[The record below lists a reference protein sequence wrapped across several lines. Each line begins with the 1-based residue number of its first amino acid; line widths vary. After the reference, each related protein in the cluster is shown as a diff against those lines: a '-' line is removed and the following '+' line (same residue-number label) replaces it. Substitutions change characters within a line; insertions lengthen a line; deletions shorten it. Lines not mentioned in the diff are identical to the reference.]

1 MYKRMIP
8 LILLL
13 ALLLSLPVAATDRGA
28 GTMLYTTGEVIAPG
42 LEAISAVYAGA
53 NGDMQAGYSLELS
66 PHSRVY
72 PIMMACDTMYGGMD
86 LETAVAYTRQQGYN
100 VVAAVN
106 TAFFTG
112 ASVPIG
118 IVVEEGRLRSAGDGM
133 NAMAIMNDGSYYAS
147 AGPRVRFRLGSSAWG
162 EETIELQYLNKA
174 LESED
179 VYIFTKDF
187 STVST
192 RVKDAAWAVRLRITE
207 GDMTLGG
214 ALTMEVAEVLKSATE
229 VPIGADEVILTARL
243 DGVNGALFHRFAVG
257 STVTME
263 VQCSDERLLA
273 ARYVTGCGE
282 ILAENGKITEET
294 GWFSF
299 NEGVHPRTLVGW
311 RSDGTLVLYV
321 ADGRQSGY
329 AEGLTL
335 RMAAEEMI
343 RRACQVVV
351 NMDGGG
357 SAVLGVRLPGEWVVE
372 PMNRPSAGK
381 TRQCAAYLMLVTD
394 EVSDGIA
401 ENWHLRE
408 NGMFLLP
415 NQQLTLHA
423 FATDKGLYP
432 TLTEGEN
439 LLYSTQAGITDEPVF
454 TAPERGGRHKIAIF
468 GGGASGSGE
477 IRVITD
483 PTDLSVTFADGKP
496 LRDLTVVNGQKLDL
510 NIIASHYGVPIPAN
524 ETCVTYESDLHLGAP
539 DENGVFIVDTLAGL
553 SGNLTMHVAD
563 ETYTIRLTVVNSP
576 TDIRDHRMKGAL
588 DLYMP

>member
-53 NGDMQAGYSLELS
+53 NGAMQAGYSLELS

-147 AGPRVRFRLGSSAWG
+147 AGPRVRFRLGSSSWG

-214 ALTMEVAEVLKSATE
+214 ALTMEVAEVLKSVTE
-229 VPIGADEVILTARL
+229 VPIGEDEVILTARL

-294 GWFSF
+294 SWFSF
-299 NEGVHPRTLVGW
+299 NEGIHPRTLVGW

-454 TAPERGGRHKIAIF
+454 TAPARGGRHKIAIF

-496 LRDLTVVNGQKLDL
+496 LRDLTVVKGQRLDL

-524 ETCVTYESDLHLGAP
+524 ETCVTYDSDLHLGAP
-539 DENGVFIVDTLAGL
+539 DENGVFTVDTLAGL

>member
-1 MYKRMIP
+1 MYKKWMP
-8 LILLL
+8 LILLCS
-13 ALLLSLPVAATDRGA
+13 LLLSMPVSAVDSGA

-42 LEAISAVYAGA
+42 LEAISAVYAGE
-53 NGDMQAGYSLELS
+53 NGVMQAGYSLELS
-66 PHSRVY
+66 PDSQVY

-86 LETAVAYTRQQGYN
+86 LETAVAYTRSQGYN

-118 IVVEEGRLRSAGDGM
+118 LVVEDGKLRSAGDGM

-147 AGPRVRFRLGSSAWG
+147 AGPRVRFHLSSDAWG
-162 EETIELQYLNKA
+162 EQPMELQYLNKA

-192 RVKDAAWAVRLRITE
+192 RVKDDVWTVRLRITAGE
-207 GDMTLGG
+207 MILGG
-214 ALTMEVAEVLKSATE
+214 TVTMEATEVLGRTTE
-229 VPIGADEVILTARL
+229 VPIGEDEVILTARL
-243 DGVNGALFHRFAVG
+243 DGINGELFRRFAVG

-263 VQCSDERLLA
+263 VQCSDETLTD

-282 ILAENGKITEET
+282 ILAENGKITEKT
-294 GWFSF
+294 SWFSF
-299 NEGVHPRTLVGW
+299 NEGIHPRTLVGW

-329 AEGLTL
+329 AEGLSL

-357 SAVLGVRLPGEWVVE
+357 SSVIGARLPGEWTVE
-372 PMNRPSAGK
+372 PLNRPSAGQ

-401 ENWHLRE
+401 RHWHLRE

-415 NQQLTLHA
+415 NQRLTLHA
-423 FATDKGLYP
+423 FATDRGLYP
-432 TLTEGEN
+432 TLTEGET
-439 LLYSTQAGITDEPVF
+439 LLYSTKAGITDEPVF
-454 TAPERGGRHKIAIF
+454 TAPQRGGRHTVQIF

-477 IRVITD
+477 LRVITD
-483 PTDLSVTFADGKP
+483 PTDLTVTFADGRP
-496 LRDLTVVNGQKLDL
+496 LRDLTVVKGQTLPL
-510 NIIASHYGVPIPAN
+510 TITASHYGVPIPAD
-524 ETCVTYESDLHLGAP
+524 ETCVTYESDVHLGYP
-539 DENGVFIVDTLAGL
+539 DENGVFTVDTIAGL

-576 TDIRDHRMKGAL
+576 TDIRDHRMKTAIDYL
-588 DLYMP
+588 K

>member
-13 ALLLSLPVAATDRGA
+13 ALLSALPVAATDRGA

-53 NGDMQAGYSLELS
+53 NGAMQAGYSLELS
-66 PHSRVY
+66 PDSQVY

-133 NAMAIMNDGSYYAS
+133 NAMAIMQDGSYYAS
-147 AGPRVRFRLGSSAWG
+147 AGPRVRFRLSSSLWG
-162 EETIELQYLNKA
+162 EEALELQYLNKT

-192 RVKDAAWAVRLRITE
+192 RVKDAVWAVRLRITE

-214 ALTMEVAEVLKSATE
+214 TVTMEVAEVLKHATE
-229 VPIGADEVILTARL
+229 VPIGENEVILTACL

-273 ARYVTGCGE
+273 ARYVSGCGE

-294 GWFSF
+294 SWFSF

-401 ENWHLRE
+401 RHWHLRE

-415 NQQLTLHA
+415 NQRLALHA

-439 LLYSTQAGITDEPVF
+439 LLYSTQGSITHEPVF
-454 TAPERGGRHKIAIF
+454 TAPERGGRHKISIF
-468 GGGASGSGE
+468 GGGASGRGE
-477 IRVITD
+477 IRVIAN
-483 PTDLSVTFADGKP
+483 PTDLTVTFADGKP
-496 LRDLTVVNGQKLDL
+496 LRDLTVVNGQKLPL
-510 NIIASHYGVPIPAN
+510 TITASHYGVPIPAN
-524 ETCVTYESDLHLGAP
+524 ETCVTYDSDLHLGKP
-539 DENGVFIVDTLAGL
+539 DENGVFTVDTLAGL
-553 SGNLTMHVAD
+553 RGYLTMRVAD
-563 ETYTIRLTVVNSP
+563 REYTIRLTVVNSP

>member
-53 NGDMQAGYSLELS
+53 NGAMQAGYSLELS

-147 AGPRVRFRLGSSAWG
+147 AGPRVRFQLGSSSWG

-192 RVKDAAWAVRLRITE
+192 RVKDAAWVVRMRITE

-229 VPIGADEVILTARL
+229 VPIGEDEVILTARL

-294 GWFSF
+294 SWFSF

-415 NQQLTLHA
+415 NQRLTLHA

-439 LLYSTQAGITDEPVF
+439 LLYSTQGGITHEPVF
-454 TAPERGGRHKIAIF
+454 TAPTRGGRHKIAIF

-496 LRDLTVVNGQKLDL
+496 LRDMTVVKGQRLDL